1 MVINGIEW
9 WLMVIFM
16 VIFMVIDNH
25 YRNHTKRYTYLYI
38 TYLSGWCFGT
48 WLWLFHWLGIIILPD
63 FHMFQR
69 GRYTTNQNVMK
80 YSITCIDIFS
90 ISDEEPFGCSLVTVM
105 LKWRSRNMLEASIR
119 LDYQLCGLSTRLPT
133 SHPGVICQP
142 LLVSLSR
149 SDAVTPNAGLQA
161 VQVEAFSSVIGFLEK
176 LEEGLFRLGF
186 CRFPV
191 GEDFGGLWCDGFSMF

>member
-80 YSITCIDIFS
+80 YSITCIDMFS

-105 LKWRSRNMLEASIR
+105 LKWTSRNMLEASIR
-119 LDYQLCGLSTRLPT
+119 LDYQLCGLSTRLPFARCDLPAT
-133 SHPGVICQP
+133 
-142 LLVSLSR
+142 
-149 SDAVTPNAGLQA
+149 
-161 VQVEAFSSVIGFLEK
+161 
-176 LEEGLFRLGF
+176 
-186 CRFPV
+186 V
-191 GEDFGGLWCDGFSMF
+191 GESEPFRCRDTERRVAGGTGGGL